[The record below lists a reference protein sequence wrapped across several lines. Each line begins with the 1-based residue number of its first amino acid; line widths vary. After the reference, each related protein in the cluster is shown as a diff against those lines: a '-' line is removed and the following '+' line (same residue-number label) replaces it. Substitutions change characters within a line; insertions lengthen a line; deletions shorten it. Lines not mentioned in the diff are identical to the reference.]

1 MTATKVGAYV
11 VLATVQH
18 TVNEVLKL
26 QAQSQNVI
34 KLPANKCSLRR
45 NTNNSCRT
53 NFTFNLLEYN
63 ADIIL
68 NQICRL

>member
-1 MTATKVGAYV
+1 MTATKVGACV

-34 KLPANKCSLRR
+34 KVPANKCSLQR
-45 NTNNSCRT
+45 NTNNSCHT
-53 NFTFNLLEYN
+53 NFIFNLLEYN
-63 ADIIL
+63 ADVIL
-68 NQICRL
+68 NHICRL